1 MSSLKQS
8 ANSSLSTIG
17 LSHLLVV
24 YIIWSSTYLAIRI
37 LVAPGSGFSS
47 WTAGSIRMVVAGLI
61 LLLYSVI
68 KKYRIRVSLRELG
81 LLFISGTLLWVGCN
95 GLVMWAE
102 QRSNSG
108 FAALILASTPIWTA
122 VIESLLAKKRPSPL
136 LIASLLLSF
145 TGISVLVAPSLL
157 QGSTTQLAAGMTL
170 VLAAISWSAGS
181 VLQSRYSINVEAT
194 VTAAYQHLLGGVGF
208 IFIAL
213 LSGQT
218 WNQGTHSAW
227 LALAYLI
234 VFGSVIAFTSFI
246 KALQL
251 LPINIV
257 MTYAYV
263 NPVLALILGWWLLNE
278 ALTIWTLVGAIM
290 VILGVV
296 GVFRNKDRHSIAQEN
311 VKPVA
316 N

>member
-1 MSSLKQS
+1 MSSLKQR
-8 ANSSLSTIG
+8 AGSSLSTIG
-17 LSHLLVV
+17 LGHLLVV

-47 WTAGSIRMVVAGLI
+47 WTAGSVRMVLAGLI
-61 LLLYSVI
+61 LLLYASI
-68 KKYRIRVSLRELG
+68 KKYKISVSRRELG

-102 QRSNSG
+102 QRANSG
-108 FAALILASTPIWTA
+108 FAALVLASTPIWTA
-122 VIESLLAKKRPSPL
+122 FIESMLDKKLPSSLLV
-136 LIASLLLSF
+136 ASLLLSF
-145 TGISVLVAPSLL
+145 SGISVLVAPSLL
-157 QGSTTQLAAGMTL
+157 QGSTTQLVSGITL
-170 VLAAISWSAGS
+170 LMAAICWSAGS
-181 VLQSRYSINVEAT
+181 VLQSRYPINLEAP
-194 VTAAYQHLLGGVGF
+194 VTAAYQHLLGGLGF
-208 IFIAL
+208 ILIAL
-213 LSGQT
+213 ISNQP
-218 WNQGTHSAW
+218 WPQGTLSAW

-246 KALQL
+246 KALKL
-251 LPINIV
+251 LPINIA

-278 ALTIWTLVGAIM
+278 GLTIWTLVGAAM

-296 GVFRNKDRHSIAQEN
+296 GVFRDREQNSIAQEKAKN
-311 VKPVA
+311 AA